1 MQLKVCVNCL
11 LDTIARGLL
20 LGLKGGECKGAITRA
35 PRAVLSHAG
44 RGCGLKG
51 HWGCGLKGHWGC
63 GLKGHWGC
71 GLKGHWGCGLKGHWG
86 LVGLREWV

>member
-1 MQLKVCVNCL
+1 MCINCL

-20 LGLKGGECKGAITRA
+20 LGLKGGECKGAIMRA

-51 HWGCGLKGHWGC
+51 ACGGWCAGVGVRC
-63 GLKGHWGC
+63 SVAGR
-71 GLKGHWGCGLKGHWG
+71 
-86 LVGLREWV
+86 LV